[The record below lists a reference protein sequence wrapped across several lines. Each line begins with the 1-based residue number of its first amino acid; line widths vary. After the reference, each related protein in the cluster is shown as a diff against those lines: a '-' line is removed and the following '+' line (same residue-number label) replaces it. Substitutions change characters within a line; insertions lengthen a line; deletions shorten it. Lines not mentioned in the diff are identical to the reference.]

1 MIPVYMHL
9 RLTIL
14 QSVIESFPILI
25 DSGISMNVATLGPCG
40 IFVPHVHPRANE
52 YFVVVEG
59 EVDFGYMLEVGLLAQ
74 GAPNP
79 EIGGK
84 LTKYTGTLFP
94 QGSIHYQINNSPD
107 CKSTTIL
114 AALSS
119 EDAGTTPVLQMP
131 PGGNA
136 TAVPRQVG
144 GNDFDAIR
152 PLLPQQ
158 IVTAVDQCLER
169 CKVPQ

>member
-1 MIPVYMHL
+1 MALPLIAL
-9 RLTIL
+9 KSI
-14 QSVIESFPILI
+14 IESFPILI

-59 EVDFGYMLEVGLLAQ
+59 EVDFGYMLEVGLLTAE

-79 EIGGK
+79 EINGK

-94 QGSIHYQINNSPD
+94 QGSIHYQVNNSPD
-107 CKSTTIL
+107 CIPATVV

-119 EDAGTTPVLQMP
+119 ENAGTTPVLQMP
-131 PGGNA
+131 AGGNA
-136 TAVPRQVG
+136 STVPRQVG
-144 GNDFDAIR
+144 GNDFDTVR
-152 PLLPQQ
+152 PLLPAQ
-158 IVTAVDQCLER
+158 IVSVVDKCLAR
-169 CKVPQ
+169 CNIA